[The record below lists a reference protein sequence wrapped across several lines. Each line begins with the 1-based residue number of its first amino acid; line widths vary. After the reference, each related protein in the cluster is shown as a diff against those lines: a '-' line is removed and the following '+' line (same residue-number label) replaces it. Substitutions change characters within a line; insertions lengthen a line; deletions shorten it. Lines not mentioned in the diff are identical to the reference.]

1 MTINLTQTQMLAG
14 FGVVLAFLLVWRT
27 GARRARAAADSARA
41 GARLVSLTGR
51 VLFMA
56 ALMVGVQWIVI
67 THSDNL
73 TLLLVVLALPDL
85 IAAYVL
91 TRALTVSTMD
101 GPVGRRWGD
110 RR

>member
-1 MTINLTQTQMLAG
+1 MTINLTQTQMLVG
-14 FGVVLAFLLVWRT
+14 LGLMLAFLLVWRT
-27 GARRARAAADSARA
+27 GARRARAVADAARA
-41 GARLVSLTGR
+41 GTRLVSLTGR

-56 ALMVGVQWIVI
+56 VLMVGVQWVVI
-67 THSDNL
+67 RHASNV

-91 TRALTVSTMD
+91 TRALTVSAMD
-101 GPVGRRWGD
+101 GAIGRWSD

>member
-14 FGVVLAFLLVWRT
+14 LGVLLALLFLWRT
-27 GARRARAAADSARA
+27 GARQARAAADVARA

-51 VLFMA
+51 VLVMA
-56 ALMVGVQWIVI
+56 ALMLGVQWIVI
-67 THSDNL
+67 THSDNV
-73 TLLLVVLALPDL
+73 TLQLVVLALPDL

-101 GPVGRRWGD
+101 GAIGRWGD

>member
-14 FGVVLAFLLVWRT
+14 LGLVLALLLMWRS
-27 GARRARAAADSARA
+27 GARRARVAADVARA

-56 ALMVGVQWIVI
+56 ALMLGVQWVVI
-67 THSDNL
+67 TQSDNV
-73 TLLLVVLALPDL
+73 TLQLVVLALPDL

-91 TRALTVSTMD
+91 TRALTMSTLD
-101 GPVGRRWGD
+101 GTSGRWGD

>member
-14 FGVVLAFLLVWRT
+14 LGVVLVFLLLWRT
-27 GARRARAAADSARA
+27 GARRARAAADVARA

-51 VLFMA
+51 VLVMA
-56 ALMVGVQWIVI
+56 ALMLGVQWIVI
-67 THSDNL
+67 THSDNV
-73 TLLLVVLALPDL
+73 TLQLVVLALPDL

-101 GPVGRRWGD
+101 GAIGRRWGD